1 MPGLQ
6 HVSVEVNRSDVER
19 CVAFYALLGFDRI
32 DPPESLADRAA
43 WVQAGA
49 TQVHLMYVEDPATL
63 PEGHIAVVV
72 DGYDDTLEALREAG
86 HDPEPRTEHWGS
98 PRAYVH
104 DPAGNR
110 VELMAFAPD
119 QGARRR

>member
-6 HVSVEVNRSDVER
+6 HVSVEVRRSDVEP
-19 CVAFYALLGFDRI
+19 CVAFYALLGFEQV
-32 DPPESLADRAA
+32 DPPQSLADRAA

-49 TQVHLMYVEDPATL
+49 TQVHLMYVEEPTTL

-72 DGYDDTLEALREAG
+72 DGYEDVLDALREAG
-86 HDPEPRTEHWGS
+86 HQPEPRSEHWGS
-98 PRAYVH
+98 PRAYVD

-110 VELMAFAPD
+110 VELMAFAP
-119 QGARRR
+119 GS